1 MKETNCRVATLA
13 ARLHE
18 KVDSF
23 LLSELHSRGIKDI
36 QPCHGDIL
44 FYVGKHPGI
53 GVSELAIKC
62 HRTKSTISLLCTKL
76 QKSGYLE
83 KSQSPDDKGFSVFD

>member
-62 HRTKSTISLLCTKL
+62 HRTKSTIP
-76 QKSGYLE
+76 YYA
-83 KSQSPDDKGFSVFD
+83 QSCRNPAIWKKASRRTIKGFSVFD